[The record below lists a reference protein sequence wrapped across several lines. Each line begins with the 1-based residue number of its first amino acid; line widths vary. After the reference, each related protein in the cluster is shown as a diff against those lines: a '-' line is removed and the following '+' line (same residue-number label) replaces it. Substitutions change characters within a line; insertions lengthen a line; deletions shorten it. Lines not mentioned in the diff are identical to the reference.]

1 MTVVGIALNMYETR
15 ENKTKKIALWPT
27 NYCKYIYNFFPLPKK
42 SATYNTLSLEPYI
55 SDKTTYLKFKMSR
68 SLHQPMLCA

>member
-27 NYCKYIYNFFPLPKK
+27 NNCKYIYNFPPPPKK
-42 SATYNTLSLEPYI
+42 SAT
-55 SDKTTYLKFKMSR
+55 
-68 SLHQPMLCA
+68 